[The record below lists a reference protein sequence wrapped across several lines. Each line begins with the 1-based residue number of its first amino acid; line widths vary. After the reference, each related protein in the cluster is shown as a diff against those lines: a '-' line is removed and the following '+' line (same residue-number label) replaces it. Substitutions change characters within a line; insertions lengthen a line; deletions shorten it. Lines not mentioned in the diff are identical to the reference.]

1 MNELLLATKNPGK
14 LRELQEIA
22 APMPL
27 LWRSLAEFPHIPDAL
42 ETGATFAENARL
54 KALHYSA
61 ATGLPTLAD
70 DSGLEVDYLGGA
82 PGVHSARY
90 AGPQQDSAANNRKL
104 LAALAGVPPQ
114 QRTARFRCSMAFA
127 QPGEILAESTGVLEG
142 RIADAPRG
150 AGGFGYDPLFVLPE
164 LNLTTAEL
172 TPQQKHA
179 ISHRGQALRAM
190 LPLIEQ
196 WLRAT
201 GKYRD

>member
-27 LWRSLAEFPHIPDAL
+27 LWRSLAEFPHIPDAP
-42 ETGATFAENARL
+42 ETGATLAENARL

-61 ATGLPTLAD
+61 VTGLPTLAD